1 MVVCESARG
10 RRREAGGRRSGRERT
25 TKTRTPHKDV
35 GNKNPKRCCDS
46 PDKSGNHVGTVDSYL
61 PDRRLSPFRTGTG
74 SNNVRGSWQTTK

>member
-10 RRREAGGRRSGRERT
+10 RRREAGGADGSAQP
-25 TKTRTPHKDV
+25 KKRTPHKDV

-61 PDRRLSPFRTGTG
+61 PDRRLSPFRTGAC
-74 SNNVRGSWQTTK
+74 SNNVRGS